1 MTEVDPEAR
10 NCTPACRPSD
20 TARHKPTSQSRMRIL
35 LQSVSLVKTEAIV
48 RWPYLFPAAPEFPLM
63 PSVHAGE
70 GCPMTTPVR
79 GSINAAAKIPL
90 AATAMTTKRA
100 PKPQVA

>member
-1 MTEVDPEAR
+1 MIEVDPEAR

-79 GSINAAAKIPL
+79 GSIRAAARIPL